1 MFHFIRHGKTDYSER
16 NVKIHQGFGVNPA
29 GLSKE
34 GIAQIKE
41 TAKRRK
47 IIRCEYHSLLAYK
60 SGTYGSHFIQ
70 GIGH

>member
-41 TAKRRK
+41 TAKR
-47 IIRCEYHSLLAYK
+47 
-60 SGTYGSHFIQ
+60 
-70 GIGH
+70 